1 MQKEDSMTNH
11 DPTIRGVFPSPLY
24 MIKRESNIT
33 LKEEKEIEEII
44 KEGMEK
50 NSGNSSSQNFY
61 IFNSKFKEI
70 KQFCEEQIQIY
81 VEQIIVPKED
91 LDFYITQSW
100 LNITNPGGFHHK
112 HSHQNSI
119 ISGVFYISTEE
130 NDKITFEDPNY
141 RIKQLIKFDCREYN
155 AWNSSAHH
163 VPSIIN
169 ELILFPSWLEH
180 SVLPNEKATR
190 DRISISFNT
199 FVRGNLGKPKELSGL
214 ILK

>member
-1 MQKEDSMTNH
+1 MQKEDSMTNQ
-11 DPTIRGVFPSPLY
+11 DPTIRGVFPTPVYKVERDLS
-24 MIKRESNIT
+24 IT
-33 LKEEKEIEEII
+33 PSEEKEIEKII
-44 KEGMEK
+44 KEGMQK
-50 NSGNSSSQNFY
+50 NKGNVSSQNFY

-81 VEQIIVPKED
+81 VEQIIFPKED

-100 LNITNPGGFHHK
+100 LNITNPGGFHHI

-141 RIKQLIKFDCREYN
+141 RIKQLIKFESKEYN
-155 AWNSSAHH
+155 VWNSSSWH

-180 SVLPNEKATR
+180 SVEPNEKATT
-190 DRISISFNT
+190 DRISIAFNT